1 MPHVYRKIADYPPE
15 EREARRAHLNRRK
28 RANRARRSPE
38 LTAAIRERDAE
49 AARKRRA
56 ERRKD
61 PEAHAAALAADAAR
75 KRDQRQR
82 DKRLQALA
90 RRRHPDLF

>member
-1 MPHVYRKIADYPPE
+1 MPHVRKRIADYPPE
-15 EREARRAHLNRRK
+15 EREARREQLNRWK

-38 LTAAIRERDAE
+38 HVAAIRARDAE

-56 ERRKD
+56 EQRKD
-61 PEAHAAALAADAAR
+61 PEAYAAARAADAAR
-75 KRDQRQR
+75 KRDQRKR
-82 DKRLQALA
+82 DKRLEALA

>member
-1 MPHVYRKIADYPPE
+1 MPHVRKRIADYPPE

-38 LTAAIRERDAE
+38 HVDAVRARDAA
-49 AARKRRA
+49 AARKRRS

-75 KRDQRQR
+75 KRDQRAR

-90 RRRHPDLF
+90 RRRYPDLF

>member
-1 MPHVYRKIADYPPE
+1 MPHVRKRIADYPPE
-15 EREARRAHLNRRK
+15 QREARREQLNRRK

-38 LTAAIRERDAE
+38 LAAAIRERDAE

-56 ERRKD
+56 ARRAD
-61 PEAHAAALAADAAR
+61 PEAYAATRAEDAAR

-82 DKRLQALA
+82 DKRLEALA
-90 RRRHPDLF
+90 RRRYPDLF